1 MFAAP
6 HSRSATASHIDRVT
20 GFTHNII
27 SHSKGILLTVC
38 LSAAI
43 TFGLVPLS
51 QAFTLLASNNHHQ
64 SVTRNVSSPLPSQP
78 RTTQISQTRYQ
89 SAMNIWTE
97 WQKLQYATGLFAATY
112 QSDWLTR
119 AMRQLQQIRKRLQ
132 LPPWQLTTGQHSNF
146 QPNSGLKPYFDKA
159 YAQLDQLLAHENR
172 RRETAYNQLAQLEL
186 RLQQA
191 LMQLGNQ
198 ARARN
203 DIVALF
209 YTFQVQ
215 ESIMDLLL
223 ASQNYQAAHQT
234 DMLTSAK
241 DALDNVRPPL
251 LRLLAAQ
258 IDPADIQQ
266 ISKLRLDLDQYRN
279 ILTQLA
285 DIIEPRTQAL
295 LSQLLSDNA
304 ALTARLNTYLTLH
317 RPLSQQTNASANN
330 LRAKKQNAIANDAT
344 SSAQQDAKPKA
355 DSPSPAIP
363 HSLSESVIVMDNAPN
378 PETHFEADKEA
389 KAENAANISSSISA
403 AANTTMPAKI
413 ASAPLSPRDTLSNG
427 SGTDVEMETKTATTA
442 TPAANTITDL
452 SSSFDAA
459 ALTAR
464 VSARV
469 DTAIAQLSS
478 KLSQQ
483 ENKPQTA
490 LLKQASSPSQQTASA
505 PMAGIDKPNA
515 VSATETSASIGL
527 MQFWPRAL
535 LAVIVATALVILL
548 LRWQLRRRLGSDL
561 NNIMQYCQAL
571 EQGLPTAATPASRP
585 TGLYGQLLILGQTL
599 TRERAQLK
607 ATQKGITTL
616 QQALLPLQQQ
626 QQKQAEKMTESMRQ
640 SCSLANEAFSSGDEL
655 GGQLQQAKTAVIV
668 AQQQIHTGEQA
679 LQQQNQSIAELV
691 AHIDSVCQT
700 VAKVEQDTDNI
711 GHILRVIDEIA
722 EQTNLLALNAAIEAA
737 RAGEQGR
744 GFAVVA
750 DEVRA
755 LASRTQQSTVEVQ
768 NLITQLQSH
777 AKQSVELMAQAG
789 KDAKQTRQGTDDT
802 HKALQTVTQAITQV
816 KHLNLA
822 LAESG
827 TQQLSGLTSL
837 QQHLSAVEQQQRQV
851 TKTAVSLSRKLGN
864 ISQAGMLS

>member
-6 HSRSATASHIDRVT
+6 HSRSATAPHIDRVT

-78 RTTQISQTRYQ
+78 SATQISQTRYQ

-146 QPNSGLKPYFDKA
+146 QPSSGLRPYFDKA
-159 YAQLDQLLAHENR
+159 YAQLDQLLAHETR

-234 DMLTSAK
+234 DTLTSAK
-241 DALDNVRPPL
+241 EALDNVRPPL

-317 RPLSQQTNASANN
+317 RPLSQQTNANTNTNTNTNTNNNANN
-330 LRAKKQNAIANDAT
+330 SRAESQNTIANEAT
-344 SSAQQDAKPKA
+344 GPAQQASQTKN
-355 DSPSPAIP
+355 DSPSPAIT
-363 HSLSESVIVMDNAPN
+363 HSPSESVIAKDNAPN
-378 PETHFEADKEA
+378 QETHLEADTKP
-389 KAENAANISSSISA
+389 KAENTANISSSINA
-403 AANTTMPAKI
+403 AAKTTMPGKI
-413 ASAPLSPRDTLSNG
+413 ISAPLPL
-427 SGTDVEMETKTATTA
+427 
-442 TPAANTITDL
+442 AAQI
-452 SSSFDAA
+452 
-459 ALTAR
+459 R
-464 VSARV
+464 KWKR
-469 DTAIAQLSS
+469 
-478 KLSQQ
+478 K
-483 ENKPQTA
+483 
-490 LLKQASSPSQQTASA
+490 
-505 PMAGIDKPNA
+505 
-515 VSATETSASIGL
+515 
-527 MQFWPRAL
+527 
-535 LAVIVATALVILL
+535 
-548 LRWQLRRRLGSDL
+548 
-561 NNIMQYCQAL
+561 
-571 EQGLPTAATPASRP
+571 
-585 TGLYGQLLILGQTL
+585 
-599 TRERAQLK
+599 
-607 ATQKGITTL
+607 
-616 QQALLPLQQQ
+616 
-626 QQKQAEKMTESMRQ
+626 
-640 SCSLANEAFSSGDEL
+640 
-655 GGQLQQAKTAVIV
+655 QLQQP
-668 AQQQIHTGEQA
+668 
-679 LQQQNQSIAELV
+679 LP
-691 AHIDSVCQT
+691 
-700 VAKVEQDTDNI
+700 
-711 GHILRVIDEIA
+711 
-722 EQTNLLALNAAIEAA
+722 
-737 RAGEQGR
+737 
-744 GFAVVA
+744 
-750 DEVRA
+750 
-755 LASRTQQSTVEVQ
+755 
-768 NLITQLQSH
+768 
-777 AKQSVELMAQAG
+777 
-789 KDAKQTRQGTDDT
+789 RQ
-802 HKALQTVTQAITQV
+802 
-816 KHLNLA
+816 
-822 LAESG
+822 
-827 TQQLSGLTSL
+827 
-837 QQHLSAVEQQQRQV
+837 
-851 TKTAVSLSRKLGN
+851 
-864 ISQAGMLS
+864 MP